1 VRQRTEGSNPSAN
14 VLENDDD
21 SAFLK
26 IVVHGV
32 LFLCLYFFSILLQ
45 SIKNMFRIFTYH
57 ILEGIIILILLEYK
71 SQIFVIKGEP
81 YENK

>member
-1 VRQRTEGSNPSAN
+1 
-14 VLENDDD
+14 
-21 SAFLK
+21 
-26 IVVHGV
+26 
-32 LFLCLYFFSILLQ
+32 
-45 SIKNMFRIFTYH
+45 MFRIFTYH

>member
-1 VRQRTEGSNPSAN
+1 MRQRTEGSNPSAN
-14 VLENDDD
+14 ALEYGDD
-21 SAFLK
+21 SACLK